1 MQAAETAVRTIDAVK
16 RSDYRG
22 RRWRRAIMAQL
33 APGRPLSLRAMATA
47 LDVSAT
53 TLQPHV
59 RTLAEAGRV
68 EMIGA
73 GPSSRWRLTD
83 KGKTDL
89 ELIGD

>member
-1 MQAAETAVRTIDAVK
+1 MVASTIDRVK
-16 RSDYRG
+16 RRDIRG

-33 APGRPLSLRAMATA
+33 APGRPLSLRAMAAA

-53 TLQPHV
+53 TLQPHA
-59 RTLAEAGRV
+59 RTLADAGRI

-73 GPSSRWRLTD
+73 GPSSRWRLTA
-83 KGKTDL
+83 KGQTDL